1 MATPVTSSP
10 VSPPF
15 ACGAL
20 LVAATL
26 AAYANTFAVPFVF
39 DDVAAITQNPSLAH
53 FSTALFP
60 PDDLSVSGRPLA
72 NLSFALNYAIS
83 GDSVWSYHAL
93 HLALHVANTLLL
105 FALLRRTLSGGR
117 SLLAG
122 DSVPFTAALLWA
134 LHPLQTAAVTYVMQR
149 TELLVS
155 LGVLGTLSAFARAT
169 IPPPGSGAN
178 RWLTLSVIACLLGMA
193 SKEVM
198 VSAPLLVLC
207 YDRTFVAGSFRAA
220 LRQRPR
226 YYLALAAPWLL
237 LAGLVLGTENRG
249 ASAGFNSALPWSD
262 YALTQ
267 LSAVPHYLRLAVWPA
282 PLVFDYGAT
291 VITAPALI
299 LPGTLVLVAL
309 VAATLVALR
318 RWPAAGFCGVWFFA
332 LLAPTSSF
340 VPIATQ
346 TIAEHRIYL
355 ALAAPLVLLAVALHR
370 WFDRRALIPVV
381 LVALALGAV
390 TFARNADYRTLLS
403 LWQDTVQKAPANP
416 RAHYN
421 LALAQLAAG
430 LRADA
435 LRSLASA
442 TRLDPAHAPAHHK
455 LGTLLVAEAR
465 LTEALPHLTASAR
478 LTPDSAAAHYEL
490 ANALVRLTR
499 VADAAPHYA
508 EAVRLAPGHA
518 AARYNFGNALT
529 QLGRYP
535 DALVQFDEAARLDP
549 ADASAR
555 ANATRLRA
563 YLSPAP

>member
-1 MATPVTSSP
+1 MATPVTSPPLSP
-10 VSPPF
+10 LF
-15 ACGAL
+15 TGGAL

-26 AAYANTFAVPFVF
+26 AAYAHTFSVPFVF

-60 PDDLSVSGRPLA
+60 PAGLSVSGRPLA
-72 NLSFALNYAIS
+72 NLSFALNYALS
-83 GDSVWSYHAL
+83 RESVWSYHAL
-93 HLALHVANTLLL
+93 NLALHVTNTLLL
-105 FALLRRTLSGGR
+105 FALVRRTLSGGR

-122 DSVPFTAALLWA
+122 DSVAFASASLWS
-134 LHPLQTAAVTYVMQR
+134 LHPLHTAAVTYVMQR
-149 TELLVS
+149 TELLAACAT
-155 LGVLGTLSAFARAT
+155 LLTLYAFTRGGVH
-169 IPPPGSGAN
+169 
-178 RWLTLSVIACLLGMA
+178 WLTVAVVACAAGMTAKETAVVI
-193 SKEVM
+193 
-198 VSAPLLVLC
+198 PLLILA
-207 YDRTFVAGSFRAA
+207 YDRTFISRSYATA
-220 LRQRPR
+220 LRTRPAF
-226 YYLALAAPWLL
+226 YAALAATWLV

-249 ASAGFNSALPWSD
+249 ASAGFTSALPWSD

-282 PLVFDYGAT
+282 PLVFDYGAP
-291 VITAPALI
+291 VITSPARL

-309 VAATLVALR
+309 VTATLVALR
-318 RWPAAGFCGVWFFA
+318 RWPAVGFCGVWFFA

-346 TIAEHRIYL
+346 TIAEHRVYL
-355 ALAAPLVLLAVALHR
+355 ALAAPLALLAVALHR

-381 LVALALGAV
+381 LALALGAV

-403 LWQDTVQKAPANP
+403 LWQDTVRKAPANP

-442 TRLDPAHAPAHHK
+442 TRLDPAHAPAHHT

-465 LTEALPHLTASAR
+465 LPEALPHLPASAR
-478 LTPDSAAAHYEL
+478 LPPDSAAAHYEL

-499 VADAAPHYA
+499 VAEAAPHYA
-508 EAVRLAPGHA
+508 EAVRLAPAHA
-518 AARYNFGNALT
+518 LARYNFGNALA

-549 ADASAR
+549 ADSSSH
-555 ANATRLRA
+555 ANASRIRT
-563 YLSPAP
+563 YLGLPPR

>member
-1 MATPVTSSP
+1 MATPVTSPPLSP
-10 VSPPF
+10 LF
-15 ACGAL
+15 TGGAL

-26 AAYANTFAVPFVF
+26 AAYAHTFSVPFVF

-60 PDDLSVSGRPLA
+60 PDGLSVSGRPLA
-72 NLSFALNYAIS
+72 NLSFALNYALS
-83 GDSVWSYHAL
+83 RESVWSYHAL
-93 HLALHVANTLLL
+93 NLALHVTNTLLL
-105 FALLRRTLSGGR
+105 FALVRRTLSGGR
-117 SLLAG
+117 SLLAA
-122 DSVPFTAALLWA
+122 DSVAFASASLWS
-134 LHPLQTAAVTYVMQR
+134 LHPLHTAAVTYVMQR
-149 TELLVS
+149 TELLAACAT
-155 LGVLGTLSAFARAT
+155 LLTLYAFTRGGV
-169 IPPPGSGAN
+169 
-178 RWLTLSVIACLLGMA
+178 RWLTIAVVACAAGMTAKETAVVI
-193 SKEVM
+193 
-198 VSAPLLVLC
+198 PLLILA
-207 YDRTFVAGSFRAA
+207 YDRTFISRSYVTA
-220 LRQRPR
+220 LRTRPAF
-226 YYLALAAPWLL
+226 YAALAAPWLV

-249 ASAGFNSALPWSD
+249 ASAGFTSALPWSD

-267 LSAVPHYLRLAVWPA
+267 LSAVPHYLRLAVWPT

-291 VITAPALI
+291 VITSPARV
-299 LPGTLVLVAL
+299 LPGALVLVAL
-309 VAATLVALR
+309 VTATLVALR
-318 RWPAAGFCGVWFFA
+318 RWPAVGFCGVWFFA

-346 TIAEHRIYL
+346 TIAEHRVYL
-355 ALAAPLVLLAVALHR
+355 ALAAPLALLAVALHR

-390 TFARNADYRTLLS
+390 TFARNADYRTLIS
-403 LWQDTVQKAPANP
+403 LWQDTVRKAPANP

-435 LRSLASA
+435 LLSLASA
-442 TRLDPAHAPAHHK
+442 TRLDPTHAPAHHK

-465 LTEALPHLTASAR
+465 LPEALPHLMASAR

-499 VADAAPHYA
+499 VAEAAPHYA
-508 EAVRLAPGHA
+508 EAVRLAPAHA
-518 AARYNFGNALT
+518 LARYNFGNALA

-549 ADASAR
+549 ADSSSH
-555 ANATRLRA
+555 ANASRIRT
-563 YLSPAP
+563 YLGLPPR

>member
-1 MATPVTSSP
+1 MATPVTSPPLSP
-10 VSPPF
+10 LF
-15 ACGAL
+15 TGGAL

-26 AAYANTFAVPFVF
+26 AAYAHTFSVPFVF

-60 PDDLSVSGRPLA
+60 PDGLSVSGRPLA
-72 NLSFALNYAIS
+72 NLSFALNYALS
-83 GDSVWSYHAL
+83 RESVWSYHAL
-93 HLALHVANTLLL
+93 NLALHVTNTLLL
-105 FALLRRTLSGGR
+105 FALVRRTLSGGR

-122 DSVPFTAALLWA
+122 DSVAFASASLWS
-134 LHPLQTAAVTYVMQR
+134 LHPLHTAAVTYVMQR
-149 TELLVS
+149 TELLAACAT
-155 LGVLGTLSAFARAT
+155 LLTLYAFTRGGVH
-169 IPPPGSGAN
+169 
-178 RWLTLSVIACLLGMA
+178 WLTVAVVACAAGMTAKETAVVI
-193 SKEVM
+193 
-198 VSAPLLVLC
+198 PLLILA
-207 YDRTFVAGSFRAA
+207 YDRTFISRSYVTA
-220 LRQRPR
+220 LRTRPAF
-226 YYLALAAPWLL
+226 YAALAAPWLV

-249 ASAGFNSALPWSD
+249 ASAGFTSALPWSD

-291 VITAPALI
+291 VITSPARV
-299 LPGTLVLVAL
+299 LPGALVLVAL
-309 VAATLVALR
+309 VTATLVALR
-318 RWPAAGFCGVWFFA
+318 RWPAVGFCGVWFFA

-346 TIAEHRIYL
+346 TIAEHRVYL
-355 ALAAPLVLLAVALHR
+355 ALAAPLALLAVALHR

-403 LWQDTVQKAPANP
+403 LWQDTVRKAPANP

-435 LRSLASA
+435 LLSLASA
-442 TRLDPAHAPAHHK
+442 TRLDPTHAPAHHK

-465 LTEALPHLTASAR
+465 LPEALPHLMASAR

-499 VADAAPHYA
+499 VAEAAPHYA
-508 EAVRLAPGHA
+508 EAVRLAPAHA
-518 AARYNFGNALT
+518 VARYNFGNALA

-549 ADASAR
+549 ADSSSH
-555 ANATRLRA
+555 ANASRIRT
-563 YLSPAP
+563 YLGLPPR

>member
-1 MATPVTSSP
+1 MAAAVNSP
-10 VSPPF
+10 RFSPLLS
-15 ACGAL
+15 GAV

-53 FSTALFP
+53 FSTAFFP
-60 PDDLSVSGRPLA
+60 PDGLSVSGRPLA

-83 GDSVWSYHAL
+83 GESVWSYHAVN
-93 HLALHVANTLLL
+93 LALHVANTLLL

-122 DSVPFTAALLWA
+122 DSVPFTAALLWS
-134 LHPLQTAAVTYVMQR
+134 LHPLHTATVTYVMQR

-169 IPPPGSGAN
+169 TPAPGSGAS

-198 VSAPLLVLC
+198 VSAPLLVLG

-226 YYLALAAPWLL
+226 YYLALAATWLV
-237 LAGLVLGTENRG
+237 LAGLVFGTENRG
-249 ASAGFNSALPWSD
+249 ASAGFASALPWSD

-267 LSAVPHYLRLAVWPA
+267 LYAVPHYLRLAVWPA

-291 VITAPALI
+291 VITSLALI
-299 LPGTLVLVAL
+299 LPGALVLAAL
-309 VAATLVALR
+309 VTATLVALR
-318 RWPAAGFCGVWFFA
+318 RWPPAGFCGVWFFA
-332 LLAPTSSF
+332 LLAPTSSL

-355 ALAAPLVLLAVALHR
+355 ALAAPLALLAVALHR
-370 WFDRRALIPVV
+370 GWPRRV
-381 LVALALGAV
+381 LFATVPLALALGAL
-390 TFARNADYRTLLS
+390 TFGRNADYRTLLA
-403 LWQDTVQKAPANP
+403 LWQDTAAQAPANP

-435 LRSLASA
+435 RLALASA
-442 TRLDPAHAPAHHK
+442 TRLDPTHAPAHHQ
-455 LGTLLVAEAR
+455 LGTLLAADAH
-465 LTEALPHLTASAR
+465 LAEALPHLTASAR

-490 ANALVRLTR
+490 ANALVRLNR
-499 VADAAPHYA
+499 VADAAPGYA
-508 EAVRLAPGHA
+508 AAVRLAPDHA
-518 AARYNFGNALT
+518 AARYNFGTALA

-535 DALVQFDEAARLDP
+535 EALIQFDEAARLDP

-555 ANATRLRA
+555 ANAGRLRA

>member
-1 MATPVTSSP
+1 MATPVTSPPLSP
-10 VSPPF
+10 LF
-15 ACGAL
+15 TGGAL

-26 AAYANTFAVPFVF
+26 AAYAHTFSVPFVF

-60 PDDLSVSGRPLA
+60 PAGLSVSGRPLA
-72 NLSFALNYAIS
+72 NLSFALNYALS
-83 GDSVWSYHAL
+83 RESVWSYHAL
-93 HLALHVANTLLL
+93 NLALHVTNTLLL
-105 FALLRRTLSGGR
+105 FALVRRTLSGGR

-122 DSVPFTAALLWA
+122 DSVAFASASLWS
-134 LHPLQTAAVTYVMQR
+134 LHPLHTAAVTYVMQR
-149 TELLVS
+149 TELLAACAT
-155 LGVLGTLSAFARAT
+155 LLTLYAFTRGGVH
-169 IPPPGSGAN
+169 
-178 RWLTLSVIACLLGMA
+178 WLTVAVVACAAGMTAKETAVVI
-193 SKEVM
+193 
-198 VSAPLLVLC
+198 PLLILA
-207 YDRTFVAGSFRAA
+207 YDRTFISRSCATA
-220 LRQRPR
+220 LRTRPAF
-226 YYLALAAPWLL
+226 YAALAAPWLV

-249 ASAGFNSALPWSD
+249 ASAGFTSALPWSD

-291 VITAPALI
+291 VITSPARL
-299 LPGTLVLVAL
+299 LPGTFVLVAL
-309 VAATLVALR
+309 VTATLVALR
-318 RWPAAGFCGVWFFA
+318 RWPAVGFCGVWFFA

-346 TIAEHRIYL
+346 TIAEHRVYL
-355 ALAAPLVLLAVALHR
+355 ALAAPLALLAVALHR

-403 LWQDTVQKAPANP
+403 LWQDTVRKAPANP

-455 LGTLLVAEAR
+455 LGTLLVAAAR
-465 LTEALPHLTASAR
+465 LPEALPHLTASAR

-499 VADAAPHYA
+499 VAEAAPHYA
-508 EAVRLAPGHA
+508 EAVRLAPAHA
-518 AARYNFGNALT
+518 VARYNFGNALA

-549 ADASAR
+549 ADSSSH
-555 ANATRLRA
+555 ANATRIRA
-563 YLSPAP
+563 YLGLPPR

>member
-1 MATPVTSSP
+1 MAASVTPPRRPLLLAGT
-10 VSPPF
+10 
-15 ACGAL
+15 AL
-20 LVAATL
+20 VVATL
-26 AAYANTFAVPFVF
+26 AAYANSFAVPFVF

-60 PDDLSVSGRPLA
+60 PDGLSVTGRPLP
-72 NLSFALNYAIS
+72 NLSFALNRAL
-83 GDSVWSYHAL
+83 GGAAVGGYHAVNLAL
-93 HLALHVANTLLL
+93 HLANVLLL
-105 FALLRRTLSGGR
+105 FALIRRTLSGGR

-122 DSVPFTAALLWA
+122 DSVAFATALLWA
-134 LHPLQTAAVTYVMQR
+134 LHPLHPATVTYVMQR

-155 LGVLGTLSAFARAT
+155 LAVLGTLSAFARAT
-169 IPPPGSGAN
+169 IAPPGSGAN

-193 SKEVM
+193 CKEVM

-207 YDRTFVAGSFRAA
+207 YDRTFVAGSVRAA

-226 YYLALAAPWLL
+226 YYLALAATWFL

-249 ASAGFNSALPWSD
+249 ASAGFASALPWSD

-267 LSAVPHYLRLAVWPA
+267 LYAVPHYLRLAVWPA

-291 VITAPALI
+291 VITSPALVLPGALI
-299 LPGTLVLVAL
+299 LVTLVT
-309 VAATLVALR
+309 ATLVSLR
-318 RWPAAGFCGVWFFA
+318 RWPAAGFCGVCFFA
-332 LLAPTSSF
+332 LLAPTSSI

-346 TIAEHRIYL
+346 TIAEHRVYL
-355 ALAAPLVLLAVALHR
+355 ALAAPLTLLAVAFHR
-370 WFDRRALIPVV
+370 SLPRRV
-381 LVALALGAV
+381 LVATVLLALALGAL
-390 TFARNADYRTLLS
+390 TFARNADYRSLLA
-403 LWQDTVQKAPANP
+403 LWHDTAAQAPANP

-435 LRSLASA
+435 LRSLATA

-455 LGTLLVAEAR
+455 LGTLLVADAH
-465 LTEALPHLTASAR
+465 LAEALPHLTASAR

-490 ANALVRLTR
+490 ANALVRLDR
-499 VADAAPHYA
+499 VTDAAPHYA

-529 QLGRYP
+529 QLGRYR

-555 ANATRLRA
+555 TNATRLRA